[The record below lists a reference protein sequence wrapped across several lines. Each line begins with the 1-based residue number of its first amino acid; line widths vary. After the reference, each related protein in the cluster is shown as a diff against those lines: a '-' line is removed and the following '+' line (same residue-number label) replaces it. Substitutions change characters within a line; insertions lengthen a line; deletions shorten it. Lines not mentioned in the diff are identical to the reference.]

1 MPESVY
7 LRKSSHC
14 HVHCPHYYIVTR
26 AVRVADEGLGSGLIS
41 QGCVH
46 VSRLRHKAV
55 LVAYG
60 PKGRGTAMQVIGFI
74 SSAV

>member
-1 MPESVY
+1 MPESEY
-7 LRKSSHC
+7 LRKSSHV
-14 HVHCPHYYIVTR
+14 HVRCRRCYIVTR

-60 PKGRGTAMQVIGFI
+60 AEGEGDGHAGNWLY
-74 SSAV
+74 